1 MIGHDNIPT
10 RIKRKLVEKNL
21 EFTRLGEEEA
31 LIADEMKSVLTYF
44 QSRGDFLQQKRACLM
59 RKLENS
65 DFSVSDIHKGDAEEG
80 RYTFSKLP
88 DYHVVGGYIALVERQ
103 YFLNEKRIEHCCEM
117 FSNILDNCLNDEVL
131 NDEDEDVLDVD
142 ESEILENLD
151 DFTLEEID
159 ELSL

>member
-1 MIGHDNIPT
+1 MYHFRAYFFHIMHVCN
-10 RIKRKLVEKNL
+10 V
-21 EFTRLGEEEA
+21 
-31 LIADEMKSVLTYF
+31 LI
-44 QSRGDFLQQKRACLM
+44 FLSFAK
-59 RKLENS
+59 
-65 DFSVSDIHKGDAEEG
+65 DIHKGDAEEG

-131 NDEDEDVLDVD
+131 NDEDEDVLDID

>member
-1 MIGHDNIPT
+1 MYHFRAYFFHIMHVCN
-10 RIKRKLVEKNL
+10 V
-21 EFTRLGEEEA
+21 
-31 LIADEMKSVLTYF
+31 LI
-44 QSRGDFLQQKRACLM
+44 FLSFAK
-59 RKLENS
+59 
-65 DFSVSDIHKGDAEEG
+65 DIHKGDAEEG

-103 YFLNEKRIEHCCEM
+103 YFLNEKRIEHCCE
-117 FSNILDNCLNDEVL
+117 ILDNCLNDEVL